1 MASTTETTS
10 RLATGLRGRSPYVN
24 RTMSKNNAVGV
35 SDSSSSSTESETVSS
50 SSSLPSSL
58 SYPSSADAAAGIR
71 TPIGEDKGSSGGEM
85 EHLLHQKLESHAVGP
100 PLALFGI
107 NLSTRF
113 SRTNQFVICA
123 GGVFFFTLLY
133 GYLQELLSVK
143 LFNRDLALFLA
154 SAQFFGYTAWS
165 YALRTLI
172 RYKGQQ
178 NVGISP
184 YKANGLLLD
193 HYGENAVNRVPTMAY
208 IGLSLIRA
216 VDLGMTN
223 SAMRYINYPAKTLV
237 KSSRVIFT
245 MIVGS
250 IVSRKRYTTK
260 EYFNVFLM
268 VTGLVIFLHADA
280 SRAAIFQP
288 IGVIML
294 FISLTCDGFITNWS
308 ETIMRRYNVEQDEFI
323 FRLYSIALLAITFVA
338 YLRGEISRGIEF
350 LSTPGT
356 LDEITEGRIP
366 TWTVSGKLFVIF
378 MFSTSGFFGSSAA
391 AAITKHFG
399 ALPMSITSTARK
411 ATTLFI
417 SFALFN
423 NDCSLEHVAGVLIFI
438 VALLMKTFGKQ
449 SKTSENNNTQTHEVF
464 AGRMTPSMSY
474 VHMEMAVERGGREVV

>member
-1 MASTTETTS
+1 MASTTEITS
-10 RLATGLRGRSPYVN
+10 RLSTGLRGRSPYVK
-24 RTMSKNNAVGV
+24 RTVPNNAVCAN
-35 SDSSSSSTESETVSS
+35 DSSSSTESETVST

-58 SYPSSADAAAGIR
+58 SFPSSADAAAGIR
-71 TPIGEDKGSSGGEM
+71 TLVNGEDEGSSGGEM

-100 PLALFGI
+100 PLALFGL

-113 SRTNQFVICA
+113 SRTNQFAICA
-123 GGVFFFTLLY
+123 AGVFFFTLLY

-172 RYKGQQ
+172 RFKGQS
-178 NVGISP
+178 NAGISP

-193 HYGENAVNRVPTMAY
+193 HYGENSVNRVPTMAY
-208 IGLSLIRA
+208 VGLSLIRA

-250 IVSRKRYTTK
+250 IVSKKRYTTK

-323 FRLYSIALLAITFVA
+323 FRLYSIALLAISFVA
-338 YLRGEISRGIEF
+338 YVRGEISRGIEF

-356 LDEITEGRIP
+356 LEEITEGRIP
-366 TWTVSGKLFVIF
+366 TWTVSDKLFVIF

-423 NDCSLEHVAGVLIFI
+423 NDCSLEHITGVLIFI
-438 VALLMKTFGKQ
+438 GALLMKTFGKQ
-449 SKTSENNNTQTHEVF
+449 RKTPEKNNTQTHEVF
-464 AGRMTPSMSY
+464 AGRMTPSLSY